1 VILNSEQDSA
11 AAEHFQ
17 FHGPSVCAKAF
28 RVHDAQQAVARA
40 EALLCPP
47 WQERVGPGE
56 RQIPAVRAPD
66 GTLLYLVE
74 PASDGSSIYAA
85 DFLNQSMS
93 HYCIV
98 SY

>member
-1 VILNSEQDSA
+1 MILNSEQDSA

-17 FHGPSVCAKAF
+17 FHGPSVCAMAF
-28 RVHDAQQAVARA
+28 RVHDARQAVARA

-74 PASDGSSIYAA
+74 PAVRRLHASTHA
-85 DFLNQSMS
+85 DFNLFPESAR
-93 HYCIV
+93 
-98 SY
+98 